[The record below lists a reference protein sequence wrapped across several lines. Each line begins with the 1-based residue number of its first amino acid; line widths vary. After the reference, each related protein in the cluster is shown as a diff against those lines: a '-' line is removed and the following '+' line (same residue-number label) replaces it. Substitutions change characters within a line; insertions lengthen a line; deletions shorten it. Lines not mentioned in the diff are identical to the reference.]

1 VRLREGLLLTV
12 AAIVAVVCMRLGVWQ
27 LHRLEQRRAHNAA
40 VLARYTAPPIELD
53 SLRAPA
59 ASAFRRVRVRG
70 SYDHSREL
78 LLANRPR
85 HGSPGVHVLTPLRR
99 DENDTAVLIVRGWL
113 YAPDAAHTATE
124 RWREGSATGDVGYVR
139 HYAAE
144 SSRPSQ
150 APGDKTVRELDFTTI
165 SSRMP
170 YPLAPYLV
178 VLISER
184 DQTGVTPVTS
194 AETSRSEHPVRVVS
208 PTLGEG
214 NHLSYAVQ
222 WFSFAVIAIIGGA
235 VLFLRGRRGAIPYDA
250 DFQPSSR

>member
-1 VRLREGLLLTV
+1 VRLREGLLLTL
-12 AAIVAVVCMRLGVWQ
+12 AAIAAGVCVRLGFWQ
-27 LHRLEQRRAHNAA
+27 LDRLEQRRAHNAA
-40 VLARYTAPPIELD
+40 VLARYAAASIELD
-53 SLRAPA
+53 SLRVPEANP
-59 ASAFRRVRVRG
+59 FRRVRVRG
-70 SYDHSREL
+70 SYDHPREL

-85 HGSPGVHVLTPLRR
+85 HGSPGVHILTPLRSAGS
-99 DENDTAVLIVRGWL
+99 DTAVLIVRGWV

-124 RWREGSATGDVGYVR
+124 RWREDSATGDVGYVR
-139 HYAAE
+139 HYAAV

-150 APGDKTVRELDFTTI
+150 EVGDNTVRELDFTTI
-165 SSRMP
+165 SSRIP

-178 VLISER
+178 VLISES
-184 DQTGVTPVTS
+184 DQTGSTPVTS
-194 AETSRSEHPVRVVS
+194 AETSGSEHPVRLGS

-235 VLFLRGRRGAIPYDA
+235 VLFLRGRRGALAYDA